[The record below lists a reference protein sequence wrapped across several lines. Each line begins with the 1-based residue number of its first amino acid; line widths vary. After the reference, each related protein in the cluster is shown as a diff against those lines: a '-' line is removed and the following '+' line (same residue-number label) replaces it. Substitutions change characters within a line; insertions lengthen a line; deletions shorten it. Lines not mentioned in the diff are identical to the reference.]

1 MGVNHL
7 AHFLLTNLLKD
18 LLKAAA
24 PSRIVIVSS
33 EMHYYGKNIQEDLML
48 EKSYDK
54 YKGYANSKLAN
65 VLHGRYLAKLL
76 EGTGV
81 TVNSL
86 HPGFVQTEVGR
97 HTKIFHFFTSKLLFF
112 MYKNVNEGAQTQIKL
127 AVDPDLE
134 KVTGK
139 FFSDCKEKKASKE
152 ALNDEIAEW
161 LWNKSKELV
170 EK

>member
-1 MGVNHL
+1 
-7 AHFLLTNLLKD
+7 
-18 LLKAAA
+18 
-24 PSRIVIVSS
+24 
-33 EMHYYGKNIQEDLML
+33 
-48 EKSYDK
+48 
-54 YKGYANSKLAN
+54 
-65 VLHGRYLAKLL
+65 
-76 EGTGV
+76 
-81 TVNSL
+81 
-86 HPGFVQTEVGR
+86 
-97 HTKIFHFFTSKLLFF
+97 